1 VAPERPAP
9 VTNRKKE
16 ITMNRPELTL
26 RLQPASRAE
35 RPVFA
40 SLRGASAVAGT
51 VTILVSAWFLVAA
64 GVIIA
69 EPASPYTTRSVQVHT
84 FPTIEVVGHTA
95 SLEPKGV
102 RTVAQTRS
110 QPQDRTALATEPVGI
125 VPDARFLITVE
136 ARRG

>member
-1 VAPERPAP
+1 
-9 VTNRKKE
+9 
-16 ITMNRPELTL
+16 MNRPELTL
-26 RLQPASRAE
+26 HPRPASRTA

-40 SLRGASAVAGT
+40 SLRGASVVAST

-69 EPASPYTTRSVQVHT
+69 DPASPYTARTVQVHT
-84 FPTIEVVGHTA
+84 FPPIEVVGHTA
-95 SLEPKGV
+95 SLEPQGV
-102 RTVAQTRS
+102 RTVAETRA
-110 QPQDRTALATEPVGI
+110 QPQDRTALAAEPVGI